1 MGIKRISIDEAQQ
14 FIKVSDD
21 YTGAEASYFT
31 LTPSINPQHPA
42 SDGWESVTYYTNR
55 SRTLQYKPNSD
66 KQYVYI
72 LTNETMPGLCKIG
85 FTKNLPDKRA
95 KQINAAT
102 GVAMDFTVEYAYPC
116 YNGHDLEQEVHGYLD
131 SFRVNKNREF
141 FQVTVDEA
149 KAVIQRLGE
158 RYNPK
163 EE

>member
-1 MGIKRISIDEAQQ
+1 MSLKRISIEEAQQ

-21 YTGAEASYFT
+21 FTGADPSYFT
-31 LTPSINPQHPA
+31 LTPSTGTQYTA
-42 SDGWESVTYYTNR
+42 EDGWESVTYYTNR
-55 SRTLQYKPNSD
+55 SRTLQYTPDSD
-66 KQYVYI
+66 KQYVYV
-72 LTNETMPGLCKIG
+72 LTNESMPGLCKIG

-102 GVAMDFTVEYAYPC
+102 GVAQDFIVEYAYPC

-131 SFRVNKNREF
+131 SYRVNKSREF
-141 FQVTVDEA
+141 FRIGVEEA
-149 KAVIQRLGE
+149 KAVIGRLGK

>member
-1 MGIKRISIDEAQQ
+1 MGVKRISIEEAQQ

-21 YTGAEASYFT
+21 YTGAEAVYFT
-31 LTPSINPQHPA
+31 LTPSIGTQYPA

-55 SRTLQYKPNSD
+55 SRTLQYTPNSD
-66 KQYVYI
+66 KQYVYV
-72 LTNETMPGLCKIG
+72 LTNDTVPGLCKIG
-85 FTKNLPDKRA
+85 FTKNMPDKRA

-131 SFRVNKNREF
+131 SYRVNKNREF
-141 FQVTVDEA
+141 FRVTVDEA
-149 KAVIQRLGE
+149 KAVIERLGK